1 MSANRN
7 TRWNIIFHKYKHL
20 QGGAV
25 TIQTQFNTFHKRI
38 KLGRKD
44 PDYKKARERDDS
56 ITAKVKTEYKN
67 KGYAVID
74 DFLVGSHGTNTAIRP
89 LSGDMDIDRALV
101 IDDDKAPENPI
112 EPKNTTL
119 SVLEDRGFKNAL
131 IKKPCV
137 TADYASDNVHIDYPT
152 YKKSGKDYYLAV
164 GKKNSDEN
172 NREWGIA
179 DPIGLRDWINN
190 RSSYGDND
198 KEKQNQYRRLVR
210 YLKRWR
216 DNKFSE
222 PTRSKVYSIGLTVMA
237 KECLSN
243 EIDADGEPND
253 LKALRMTVDK
263 MLNRNY
269 FCLVDS
275 KEGRYKVRVDLPVKP
290 GRDIFENSGTETGTQ
305 FRNKLNKMSE
315 KLKQAEALENVR
327 EQCKILERLF
337 GSDFP
342 VPDKD
347 NEKKAG
353 LLKSATAA
361 SSISASKVAFSDQQR
376 VPKKPGYFA

>member
-1 MSANRN
+1 M
-7 TRWNIIFHKYKHL
+7 
-20 QGGAV
+20 

-315 KLKQAEALENVR
+315 KLK
-327 EQCKILERLF
+327 
-337 GSDFP
+337 P
-342 VPDKD
+342 VSYTHLTLPTIY
-347 NEKKAG
+347 
-353 LLKSATAA
+353 S
-361 SSISASKVAFSDQQR
+361 V
-376 VPKKPGYFA
+376 